1 MTWLD
6 TRPVIDRLTAPE
18 DAPLNAL
25 EWHVEE
31 LDALTFDMEE
41 GRADS
46 VPAYKLREIADGMI
60 DALERLG
67 VSW

>member
-6 TRPVIDRLTAPE
+6 TRPVIDQLTEEAH
-18 DAPLNAL
+18 LNAL
-25 EWHVEE
+25 RRHVEE

-60 DALERLG
+60 DALEAMG
-67 VSW
+67 VDWA